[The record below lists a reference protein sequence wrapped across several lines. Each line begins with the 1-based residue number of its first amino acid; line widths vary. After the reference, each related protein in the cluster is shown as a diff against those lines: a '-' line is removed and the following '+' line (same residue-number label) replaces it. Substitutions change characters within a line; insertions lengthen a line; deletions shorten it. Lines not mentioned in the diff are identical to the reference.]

1 MVVFYYFQ
9 KFVQKVLYTYMH
21 KRIIEKTLS
30 KRRRYKIE
38 ANDKTVKN

>member
-9 KFVQKVLYTYMH
+9 KFVQKVLYTYIH

-30 KRRRYKIE
+30 ERRRYKIE
-38 ANDKTVKN
+38 ANDKTIKN

>member
-30 KRRRYKIE
+30 ERHRYKIE
-38 ANDKTVKN
+38 ANDKTIKN